1 MKDKIFYITVPIFYP
16 NAELHLGNVYPVVIA
31 DILARY
37 HRIIG
42 DKTYFLTGAD
52 ENTSKVIKA
61 ASELGKDPKK
71 HLDDIVGS
79 FQNLFTEINSSHDQ
93 FIRTSDNQAH
103 WPGAIALWNKLVE
116 SGDIEK
122 RKYSGLYCV
131 ACEAFYT
138 EKDLIEGRCQYHHTV
153 PELIEEENYFFL
165 LSKYTD
171 KVRNIIEGNEMI
183 IIPQT
188 RKNEILSVLKEGL
201 QDISFSRPKA
211 KVPWGIPVP
220 GDDSQVMYVWCDAL
234 SNYISALGYGT
245 DNDDLFKTFW
255 PTDAHVLGKDI
266 LRFHAAIWPAM
277 LLSAGIPVPKRLVVH
292 GLILSNGKKMSK
304 SLGNTISPKELIEEY
319 GAEALRLYI
328 AKEISLFEDGELTKE
343 SFKAAYNANLANGLG
358 NLVSRVMK
366 MAETNLDAAVD
377 LPSFSKEGTKG
388 WSHDV
393 FKSFEDFNIQQAS
406 NLIWKQVQMLDQKIQ
421 ETQPF
426 KLVKTDKEAGVNI
439 IKGLVQE
446 VYNIALALSPILP
459 ETSEKIKALVLAN
472 KSPETPL
479 FVRKD

>member
-1 MKDKIFYITVPIFYP
+1 MQNKTFYITVPIFYP

-37 HRIIG
+37 HRVIG

-61 ASELGKDPKK
+61 AAELGKDPKK

-93 FIRTSDNQAH
+93 FIRTSDNKAH

-138 EKDLIEGRCQYHHTV
+138 EKDLIEGKCQYHHTV

-171 KVRNIIEGNEMI
+171 KVRNIIESDEMI
-183 IIPQT
+183 ILPQT

-201 QDISFSRPKA
+201 QDISFSRPRT

-245 DNDDLFKTFW
+245 DNDELFKTFW

-292 GLILSNGKKMSK
+292 GLILSNGKKTSK
-304 SLGNTISPKELIEEY
+304 SLGNTISPKELIDEY

-328 AKEISLFEDGELTKE
+328 AKEINLFEDGELTKE

-366 MAETNLDAAVD
+366 MAETHLEAPVEVSED
-377 LPSFSKEGTKG
+377 LSLGM
-388 WSHDV
+388 V
-393 FKSFEDFNIQQAS
+393 FKDSMNQYNIQLAIS
-406 NLIWKQVQMLDQKIQ
+406 YVWNYIADLDQQIQ
-421 ETQPF
+421 TKQPF
-426 KLVKTDKEAGVNI
+426 KLVKTNKEEGVEI
-439 IKGLVQE
+439 ITALVKQLFHISKYLE
-446 VYNIALALSPILP
+446 IFLP

>member
-1 MKDKIFYITVPIFYP
+1 MQNKTFYITVPIFYP

-37 HRIIG
+37 HRVIG

-61 ASELGKDPKK
+61 AAELGKDPKK

-93 FIRTSDNQAH
+93 FIRTSDNKAH

-138 EKDLIEGRCQYHHTV
+138 EKDLIEGKCQYHHTV

-171 KVRNIIEGNEMI
+171 KVRNIIESDEMI
-183 IIPQT
+183 ILPQT

-201 QDISFSRPKA
+201 QDISFSRPRT

-245 DNDDLFKTFW
+245 DNDELFKTFW

-304 SLGNTISPKELIEEY
+304 SLGNTISPKELIDEY

-328 AKEISLFEDGELTKE
+328 AKEINLFEDGELTKE

-366 MAETNLDAAVD
+366 MAETHLEAPVEVSED
-377 LPSFSKEGTKG
+377 LSLGM
-388 WSHDV
+388 V
-393 FKSFEDFNIQQAS
+393 FKDSMNQYNIQLAIS
-406 NLIWKQVQMLDQKIQ
+406 YVWNYIADLDQQIQ
-421 ETQPF
+421 TKQPF
-426 KLVKTDKEAGVNI
+426 KLVKTNKEEGVEI
-439 IKGLVQE
+439 ITALVKQLFHISKYLE
-446 VYNIALALSPILP
+446 IFLP

>member
-1 MKDKIFYITVPIFYP
+1 MKNKNFYITVPIFYP

-37 HRIIG
+37 HRVIG

-61 ASELGKDPKK
+61 AAELGKDPKK

-79 FQNLFTEINSSHDQ
+79 FQNLFIEINSSHDQ
-93 FIRTSDNQAH
+93 FIRTSDNKAH

-138 EKDLIEGRCQYHHTV
+138 EKDLIDGKCQYHHTV
-153 PELIEEENYFFL
+153 PDLIEEESYFFL

-171 KVRNIIEGNEMI
+171 KVRDIIEKDEMI
-183 IIPQT
+183 ILPQT

-220 GDDSQVMYVWCDAL
+220 GDDTQVMYVWCDAL
-234 SNYISALGYGT
+234 SNYISALGYGI
-245 DNDDLFKTFW
+245 DNDELFKTFW

-277 LLSAGIPVPKRLVVH
+277 LLSAGISVPKRLVVH

-304 SLGNTISPKELIEEY
+304 SLGNTISPKELIDEY

-328 AKEISLFEDGELTKE
+328 AKEISLFEDGELTKD

-366 MAETNLDAAVD
+366 MAETNLNQLVVLENIDFRSDYKEAFKNFDIQRAAQ
-377 LPSFSKEGTKG
+377 
-388 WSHDV
+388 
-393 FKSFEDFNIQQAS
+393 I
-406 NLIWKQVQMLDQKIQ
+406 IWHEVSESDRKIQ
-421 ETQPF
+421 EEQPF
-426 KLVKTDKEAGVNI
+426 KI
-439 IKGLVQE
+439 IKLDKQKGERIISELVQKI
-446 VYNIALALSPILP
+446 NKIAYMLVPFLP
-459 ETSEKIKALVLAN
+459 ETAKKIQELIKAN

>member
-1 MKDKIFYITVPIFYP
+1 MNDKKFYITVPIFYP

-37 HRIIG
+37 NRLQG
-42 DKTYFLTGAD
+42 NQTYFLTGAD

-61 ASELGKDPKK
+61 AEELGIDPKQ
-71 HLDDIVGS
+71 HLDSIVGG
-79 FQNLFTEINSSHDQ
+79 FQNLFKEIHSSHDQ
-93 FIRTSDNQAH
+93 FIRTSDEKRH
-103 WPGAIALWNKLVE
+103 WPGAIVLWNKLVE
-116 SGDIEK
+116 KGDIEK

-138 EKDLIEGRCQYHHTV
+138 EKDLIDGKCVYHHTI
-153 PELIEEENYFFL
+153 PELVEEENYFFL
-165 LSKYTD
+165 LSRYTE
-171 KVRNIIEGNEMI
+171 KVKEIIDSNEMI
-183 IIPQT
+183 ILPQT
-188 RKNEILSVLKEGL
+188 RKNEILSVLKDGL
-201 QDISFSRPKA
+201 QDVSFSRPKS

-220 GDDSQVMYVWCDAL
+220 GDESQVMYVWCDAL

-245 DNDDLFKTFW
+245 DNDELFKTFW
-255 PTDAHVLGKDI
+255 PADVHVLGKDI

-277 LLSAGIPVPKRLVVH
+277 LLSAGIPVPKRLIVH

-343 SFKAAYNANLANGLG
+343 SFKSAYNANLANGLG

-366 MAETNLDAAVD
+366 MAETNLEAPVSIKEMTTPEDWKEALNNFDIQKAV
-377 LPSFSKEGTKG
+377 
-388 WSHDV
+388 
-393 FKSFEDFNIQQAS
+393 NIT
-406 NLIWKQVQMLDQKIQ
+406 WKWVQNLDQKIQ

-426 KLVKTDKEAGVNI
+426 KLVKTDKEAGEKI
-439 IKGLVQE
+439 ITELVQD
-446 VYNIALALSPILP
+446 VYTIAEMLEPILP
-459 ETSEKIKALVLAN
+459 ETSEKIKALVKAN

>member
-1 MKDKIFYITVPIFYP
+1 MTDKAFYITVPIFYP
-16 NAELHLGNVYPVVIA
+16 NAELHLGNVYPVVVA

-37 HRIIG
+37 HRLIG

-61 ASELGKDPKK
+61 AAELGKDPKK

-79 FQNLFTEINSSHDQ
+79 FQQLFIEIKSSHDQ
-93 FIRTSDNQAH
+93 FIRTSDDKSH
-103 WPGAIALWNKLVE
+103 WPGATVLWNKLVE
-116 SGDIEK
+116 KGDIEK
-122 RKYSGLYCV
+122 RKYSGLYCA

-138 EKDLIEGRCQYHHTV
+138 EKDLVDGKCQYHHTV

-165 LSKYTD
+165 LSRYTD
-171 KVRNIIEGNEMI
+171 KVREIIEKNEMI
-183 IIPQT
+183 ILPQT
-188 RKNEILSVLKEGL
+188 RRNEILSVLKDGL
-201 QDISFSRPKA
+201 QDVSFSRPKA

-220 GDDSQVMYVWCDAL
+220 GDDAQVMYVWCDAL

-245 DNDDLFKTFW
+245 DKDENFKTFW
-255 PTDAHVLGKDI
+255 PVNAHVLGKDI

-277 LLSAGIPVPKRLVVH
+277 LMSAGIPVPQTLVVH

-304 SLGNTISPKELIEEY
+304 SLGNTISPKELIDEY
-319 GAEALRLYI
+319 GAEALRCYI

-366 MAETNLDAAVD
+366 MAETNLDAAID
-377 LPSFSKEGTKG
+377 ISPMTIP
-388 WSHDV
+388 
-393 FKSFEDFNIQQAS
+393 EDWKRALDGFDIQKAAQ
-406 NLIWKQVQMLDQKIQ
+406 ITWKWVQNLDQKIQ

-426 KLVKTDKEAGVNI
+426 KLVKTDREAGVKI
-439 IKGLVQE
+439 IKELVQD
-446 VYNIALALSPILP
+446 VYTIARMLNPFLP
-459 ETSEKIKALVLAN
+459 ETSEKIKALVKAN

>member
-1 MKDKIFYITVPIFYP
+1 MNDKTFYITVPIFYP
-16 NAELHLGNVYPVVIA
+16 NAELHLGNVYPVVVA

-37 HRIIG
+37 HRLIG

-61 ASELGKDPKK
+61 AEELGKEPKQ
-71 HLDDIVGS
+71 HLDDIVES
-79 FQNLFTEINSSHDQ
+79 FQKLFIEIKSSHDQ
-93 FIRTSDNQAH
+93 FIRTSDDKHH
-103 WPGAIALWNKLVE
+103 WPGATALWNKLVE
-116 SGDIEK
+116 NGDIEK
-122 RKYSGLYCV
+122 RKYSGLYCA

-138 EKDLIEGRCQYHHTV
+138 EKDLIEGKCQYHHTV

-165 LSKYTD
+165 LSRYTD
-171 KVRNIIEGNEMI
+171 RVREIIEKNEMVI
-183 IIPQT
+183 LPQT
-188 RKNEILSVLKEGL
+188 RKNEILSVLKDGL
-201 QDISFSRPKA
+201 QDVSFSRPKS

-220 GDDSQVMYVWCDAL
+220 GDESQVMYVWCDAL

-245 DNDDLFKTFW
+245 DHDQNFKAFW
-255 PTDAHVLGKDI
+255 PVNAHVLGKDI

-277 LLSAGIPVPKRLVVH
+277 LLSAGIPVPQTLVVH

-304 SLGNTISPKELIEEY
+304 SLGNTISPKELIDEY
-319 GAEALRLYI
+319 GAEALRCYI

-366 MAETNLDAAVD
+366 MAETNLDAAI
-377 LPSFSKEGTKG
+377 
-388 WSHDV
+388 DV
-393 FKSFEDFNIQQAS
+393 IPMAIPEE
-406 NLIWKQVQMLDQKIQ
+406 WKQALDGFDIQKAAQITWKWVQNLDQKIQ

-426 KLVKTDKEAGVNI
+426 KLVKTDKEAGIKI
-439 IKGLVQE
+439 IKELVQD
-446 VYNIALALSPILP
+446 VYTIAEMLIPFLP
-459 ETSEKIKALVLAN
+459 ETSEKIKALVKAN
-472 KSPETPL
+472 KTPEAPL